1 MLKGISALLGNASL
15 ANQVAWPECRN
26 PTYYNTAVYALF
38 KVVSWIIDYRLLR
51 EAEQAPIFFPLVLRL
66 NSNVTFFA
74 LLLDQ
79 ERPAAINPQRRGK
92 AA

>member
-1 MLKGISALLGNASL
+1 MLKGISALLGNASS

-51 EAEQAPIFFPLVLRL
+51 EAEQALIFFSP
-66 NSNVTFFA
+66 SS
-74 LLLDQ
+74 
-79 ERPAAINPQRRGK
+79 
-92 AA
+92 